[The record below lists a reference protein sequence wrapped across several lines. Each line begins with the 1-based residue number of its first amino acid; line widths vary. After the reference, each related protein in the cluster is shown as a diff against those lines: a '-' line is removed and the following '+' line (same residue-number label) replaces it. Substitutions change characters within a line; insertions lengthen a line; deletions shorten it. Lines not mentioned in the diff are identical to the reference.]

1 MEDYQA
7 AFLARIMDVEAL
19 HKNGRRIATMH
30 FGGVAI
36 ECLLKYIICTSLPK
50 NSKGECEWKTETN
63 DPGHTINN
71 PGHNYQKAVRCH
83 PRLWDRIQ
91 RSPAALKW
99 LNEVE
104 NPGNHFIDIR
114 YSGNEPD
121 NEHYQRWLKAYQHLK
136 GWLQK
141 QATTL

>member
-19 HKNGRRIATMH
+19 HNSGRRTAAMH

-50 NSKGECEWKTETN
+50 NSKGEWEWKTDMN
-63 DPGHTINN
+63 DPGHTFTN
-71 PGHNYQKAVRCH
+71 PGHSYDAALRCH
-83 PRLWDRIQ
+83 NQLRFRIQ
-91 RSPAALKW
+91 QRKYVLKW

-104 NPGNHFIDIR
+104 NPGNHFIGIR

-121 NEHYQRWLKAYQHLK
+121 DEHYRQWLKSYQHLK

-141 QATTL
+141 QSTSL